1 MLGRSDRDI
10 HIIEVTNSNRSV
22 VVELLGDGG
31 SGGGGGS
38 IGVLRNITLVLRA
51 AHSTAWQLV
60 TTQLHGTVTLLVGG
74 EDQVEN
80 TSVPGGARVA
90 VVVRREDLPVT
101 FDQLLLTVLTSIG
114 PPTSYTRANAT
125 THLSLTVGAGT
136 DNHINFPS
144 HLRNH
149 NIPTVYAEEPAS
161 VIRAGLSVACTPSAM
176 TLSLPYATA
185 ERVGGVVIA
194 LLDRACVGSRN
205 GTHIVLKAEFTRCK
219 FEKKQGTRGKFVYT
233 NLLSIELGPPLS
245 DDEDL
250 VGSGYGSEDEYY
262 PSALPS
268 LPVTCEGDTLPP
280 SLPPLPPLPPRPPSR
295 LPAVLPPP
303 PPPSHRGYSK
313 VPSGVQGASY
323 TLTLYTDA
331 SLTHP
336 IASTPAADALL
347 PTSVALHTRLYAQA
361 ALASVLPWTDTTTTT
376 TSNLRVV
383 LEECWVSNTTSPTPP
398 HTTTA
403 AAHLLLRK
411 SCRVHPSVSVEAPT
425 FSFQILPDYTAMD
438 IFYLHCQLGVCS
450 SDTLPRPTVIKCTE
464 PSLYCSKP
472 ALLKAFERQ
481 PASSSLQTLTL
492 GPLTSATTTKSA
504 LFGGITHTTSSSQ
517 GLHHTLSTTRAA
529 AAGVAEAEEEE
540 KTQIVVL
547 RGLSTEMVV
556 GIALASFIIG
566 VCLTATLWV
575 IHMKTDPRRQKR
587 TDSSSAPRNSGY
599 DLSAHSGSSTPSSQ
613 APMTA

>member
-1 MLGRSDRDI
+1 
-10 HIIEVTNSNRSV
+10 
-22 VVELLGDGG
+22 
-31 SGGGGGS
+31 
-38 IGVLRNITLVLRA
+38 
-51 AHSTAWQLV
+51 
-60 TTQLHGTVTLLVGG
+60 
-74 EDQVEN
+74 
-80 TSVPGGARVA
+80 
-90 VVVRREDLPVT
+90 
-101 FDQLLLTVLTSIG
+101 
-114 PPTSYTRANAT
+114 
-125 THLSLTVGAGT
+125 
-136 DNHINFPS
+136 
-144 HLRNH
+144 
-149 NIPTVYAEEPAS
+149 
-161 VIRAGLSVACTPSAM
+161 M

-219 FEKKQGTRGKFVYT
+219 FEKKQGTPEHRVGT
-233 NLLSIELGPPLS
+233 PLS

-268 LPVTCEGDTLPP
+268 PAGPQWGAGSQLHPDPV
-280 SLPPLPPLPPRPPSR
+280 
-295 LPAVLPPP
+295 
-303 PPPSHRGYSK
+303 HRCI
-313 VPSGVQGASY
+313 PN
-323 TLTLYTDA
+323 
-331 SLTHP
+331 
-336 IASTPAADALL
+336 TPDR
-347 PTSVALHTRLYAQA
+347 LHTRSGCPLAYIRRSAHPPVCPGSLGKCARSLPVLQQTSSPKGVREA
-361 ALASVLPWTDTTTTT
+361 AGLVP
-376 TSNLRVV
+376 
-383 LEECWVSNTTSPTPP
+383 
-398 HTTTA
+398 
-403 AAHLLLRK
+403 
-411 SCRVHPSVSVEAPT
+411 
-425 FSFQILPDYTAMD
+425 
-438 IFYLHCQLGVCS
+438 
-450 SDTLPRPTVIKCTE
+450 
-464 PSLYCSKP
+464 
-472 ALLKAFERQ
+472 
-481 PASSSLQTLTL
+481 LQTLTL